1 MFASAL
7 LLSIIAGLA
16 SLLGA
21 FLVIKSQKWIEKNLV
36 YLISFSAGVLVSFA
50 LNHLIPE
57 AIGLN
62 PNAFLWLT
70 LSFLIFYLIEHT
82 LTIHVCSGKE
92 HCETHETFTLVTW
105 VGMMLHSLIDG
116 LIIGIGFEVSTRLG
130 IVSALAVLLHRLPD
144 GVSTVAAQLY
154 GDRTIKQATR
164 SSFWVALMTP
174 VGTILAFLLLG
185 QISENGIGILLAL
198 AGGSFLYVGASE
210 LIPEIHRHSKWG
222 NIVLTILGACVPF
235 LIEKI
240 VG

>member
-1 MFASAL
+1 MISSAL
-7 LLSIIAGLA
+7 MLSIVAGAA

-21 FLVIKSQKWIEKNLV
+21 FLVIKNQKWIEKNLV

-50 LNHLIPE
+50 INHLIPE
-57 AIGLN
+57 AISYN
-62 PNAFLWLT
+62 HNAFIWLT
-70 LSFLIFYLIEHT
+70 ISFLIFYLVEHT

-116 LIIGIGFEVSTRLG
+116 LIIGIGFEVSTQLG
-130 IVSALAVLLHRLPD
+130 IASALAVLLHRLPD

-154 GDRTIKQATR
+154 GGRTVKQATN
-164 SSFWVALMTP
+164 SSFWVAVMTP
-174 VGTILAFLLLG
+174 IGTLLSFLLVG
-185 QISENGIGILLAL
+185 QINESMTGAMLAL
-198 AGGSFLYVGASE
+198 AAGSFLYVGASE

-222 NIVLTILGACVPF
+222 NILLTVLGACVPF
-235 LIEKI
+235 LIEKL

>member
-7 LLSIIAGLA
+7 VLSVVAGLA
-16 SLLGA
+16 SLTGA
-21 FLVIKSQKWIEKNLV
+21 FLVIKSQKWIEKNLI

-50 LNHLIPE
+50 INHLIPE
-57 AIGLN
+57 AVELN
-62 PNAFLWLT
+62 ESAFVWLT

-92 HCETHETFTLVTW
+92 HCETHETFTLVTF

-116 LIIGIGFEVSTRLG
+116 LIIGIGFEVSTQLG
-130 IVSALAVLLHRLPD
+130 IASALAVLLHRLPD

-154 GDRTIKQATR
+154 GGRTVKQATN
-164 SSFWVALMTP
+164 SSFWVAVMTP
-174 VGTILAFLLLG
+174 IGTVLALLLLG
-185 QISENGIGILLAL
+185 HITDSGVGLLLAL

-222 NIVLTILGACVPF
+222 NILLTVLGACVPF
-235 LIEKI
+235 LIEKM

>member
-1 MFASAL
+1 MVASAL
-7 LLSIIAGLA
+7 VLSIIAGLA

-50 LNHLIPE
+50 INHLLPE
-57 AIGLN
+57 AISFN
-62 PNAFLWLT
+62 RNALLWLT
-70 LSFLIFYLIEHT
+70 VSFLIFYLIEHT

-92 HCETHETFTLVTW
+92 QCETHETFTLVTW

-116 LIIGIGFEVSTRLG
+116 LIIGIGFEVSTKLG
-130 IVSALAVLLHRLPD
+130 IASALAVLLHRLPD

-154 GDRTIKQATR
+154 GGRTVKQATN
-164 SSFWVALMTP
+164 SSFWVAVMTP
-174 VGTILAFLLLG
+174 VGTILAFLLVG
-185 QISENGIGILLAL
+185 QVNASMTGVMLAL

-222 NIVLTILGACVPF
+222 NIVLTVLGACVPF
-235 LIEKI
+235 VVEKL